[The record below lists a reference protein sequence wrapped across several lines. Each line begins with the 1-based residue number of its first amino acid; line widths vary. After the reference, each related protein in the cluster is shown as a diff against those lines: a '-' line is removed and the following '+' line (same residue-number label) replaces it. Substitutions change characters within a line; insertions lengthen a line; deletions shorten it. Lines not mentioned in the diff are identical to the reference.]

1 MGSEMPKLIP
11 RGHREGAVGSESRD
25 LIPEGGQCLSERC
38 PSGQCLSGQ
47 CSAASTPAA
56 VRCGGELEFEGAASL
71 EEFVRESE

>member
-1 MGSEMPKLIP
+1 MSEGP
-11 RGHREGAVGSESRD
+11 VGSESRD

-38 PSGQCLSGQ
+38 LSGQCLSFQCLSSQ

-56 VRCGGELEFEGAASL
+56 VRGGGELEFEGAASL